1 MTPQM
6 IKILVYFMTAV
17 IFKESFDFAGMKKAK
32 DISSLIEIF
41 VNGKECSIRVRKKML
56 LGYEYFTIEN
66 ISYSGDIKE
75 YVEHEN

>member
-1 MTPQM
+1 MKDFFKLSCTDEN
-6 IKILVYFMTAV
+6 KIMVLNL
-17 IFKESFDFAGMKKAK
+17 
-32 DISSLIEIF
+32 DIYEIIEIF

>member
-1 MTPQM
+1 MKDY
-6 IKILVYFMTAV
+6 IKLSCTDENKIMVLNL
-17 IFKESFDFAGMKKAK
+17 
-32 DISSLIEIF
+32 DIYEIIEIF
-41 VNGKECSIRVRKKML
+41 VNGKKCSIRVRKKML

>member
-1 MTPQM
+1 MKDY
-6 IKILVYFMTAV
+6 IKLSCTDENKIMVLNLNIYE
-17 IFKESFDFAGMKKAK
+17 I
-32 DISSLIEIF
+32 IEIF

>member
-1 MTPQM
+1 MKDY
-6 IKILVYFMTAV
+6 IKLSCTDENKIMVLNLNIYE
-17 IFKESFDFAGMKKAK
+17 I
-32 DISSLIEIF
+32 IEIF

-75 YVEHEN
+75 YVEHENR

>member
-1 MTPQM
+1 MKDFLKLSCTDEN
-6 IKILVYFMTAV
+6 KIMVLNLNIYE
-17 IFKESFDFAGMKKAK
+17 I
-32 DISSLIEIF
+32 IEIF

>member
-1 MTPQM
+1 MKDFLKLSCTDEN
-6 IKILVYFMTAV
+6 KIMVLNL
-17 IFKESFDFAGMKKAK
+17 
-32 DISSLIEIF
+32 DIYEIIEIF
-41 VNGKECSIRVRKKML
+41 VNGKKCSIRVRKKML